1 MTIYVVDTSVIIE
14 KIVSKLVK
22 KKEIEGTIVV
32 PNAVVAELEAQANRG
47 LEIGLIGLEE
57 LEELQNLHKE
67 NIIEIKFVGAR
78 PTPSQIAYAKSGE
91 IDALIR
97 EIAYN
102 ENATLITADRVQKLS
117 AKVFGIN
124 VKFIETRALKTK
136 LEIEKLFD
144 ETTMS
149 VHLKEDS
156 LAYAKKGS
164 PGNWKLEKI
173 SEKEFTT
180 QQIQDMAK
188 EIVEATKLDPK
199 SFIEIQRP
207 GSTIVQYKNF
217 RIVIVKPPLS
227 DGWEITAV
235 KPIKRLSLEEY
246 DIPDTIMDR
255 IKNKARGIIIAGET
269 GSGKST
275 FGRALAE
282 FFLKQ
287 GKITK
292 TIESPRDLDL
302 PNEITQY
309 GKNFASSEEIHDIIL
324 LSRPDNILF
333 DEMRDTPDFRLYTD
347 LRLAGSNLVGVLH
360 AAAPIDAVQRFIG
373 RLDVGM
379 IPSVLDT
386 IIFIERG
393 KIEKLLT
400 LRMVVKVP
408 TGMVEADL
416 ARPVVEIIDFISSK
430 ILYEIYSYG
439 EETVIIPVFEEKPN
453 PTKLLAE
460 KQLKQQMRKY
470 CDDVEVQMLSDSK
483 VAVYVPEREIS
494 RIIGK
499 QGVMIEKIEKEL
511 GFSIDVRELK
521 DFTQKKK
528 DISYEI
534 NETGNSLIFKFA
546 DSFTNN
552 LVSVYIGN
560 ETLLSATIG
569 KKAEIKVNKKSDIG
583 RKLVYALNKNQN
595 IFVKL

>member
-14 KIVSKLVK
+14 KIVSKLIK

-102 ENATLITADRVQKLS
+102 ENATLITADRVQRQS

-156 LAYAKKGS
+156 FAYAKKGS

-173 SEKEFTT
+173 SEKEFSN

-595 IFVKL
+595 VFVKL

>member
-1 MTIYVVDTSVIIE
+1 
-14 KIVSKLVK
+14 
-22 KKEIEGTIVV
+22 
-32 PNAVVAELEAQANRG
+32 
-47 LEIGLIGLEE
+47 
-57 LEELQNLHKE
+57 
-67 NIIEIKFVGAR
+67 
-78 PTPSQIAYAKSGE
+78 
-91 IDALIR
+91 
-97 EIAYN
+97 
-102 ENATLITADRVQKLS
+102 
-117 AKVFGIN
+117 
-124 VKFIETRALKTK
+124 
-136 LEIEKLFD
+136 
-144 ETTMS
+144 
-149 VHLKEDS
+149 
-156 LAYAKKGS
+156 
-164 PGNWKLEKI
+164 
-173 SEKEFTT
+173 
-180 QQIQDMAK
+180 
-188 EIVEATKLDPK
+188 
-199 SFIEIQRP
+199 
-207 GSTIVQYKNF
+207 
-217 RIVIVKPPLS
+217 
-227 DGWEITAV
+227 
-235 KPIKRLSLEEY
+235 
-246 DIPDTIMDR
+246 
-255 IKNKARGIIIAGET
+255 
-269 GSGKST
+269 
-275 FGRALAE
+275 
-282 FFLKQ
+282 
-287 GKITK
+287 
-292 TIESPRDLDL
+292 
-302 PNEITQY
+302 
-309 GKNFASSEEIHDIIL
+309 
-324 LSRPDNILF
+324 
-333 DEMRDTPDFRLYTD
+333 MRDTPDFRLYTD

-595 IFVKL
+595 VFVKL

>member
-1 MTIYVVDTSVIIE
+1 MEQYVVDTSVIIE

-67 NIIEIKFVGAR
+67 NVIEIKFVGAR

-102 ENATLITADRVQKLS
+102 ENATLITADRVQRQS

-124 VKFIETRALKTK
+124 VKFIDTRALKTK

-199 SFIEIQRP
+199 SFIEISRP
-207 GSTIVQYKNF
+207 GSTIVQYKNH

-235 KPIKRLSLEEY
+235 KPIKRLSLEDY
-246 DIPDTIMDR
+246 KLPDEIIDK
-255 IKNKARGIIIAGET
+255 IKNKARGIVIAGET

-275 FGRALAE
+275 FGRGLAE
-282 FFLKQ
+282 FFVKQ

-360 AAAPIDAVQRFIG
+360 AATPIDSVQRFIG

-386 IIFIERG
+386 IIFIESG
-393 KIEKLLT
+393 KIGKLLT
-400 LRMVVKVP
+400 LRMIVKVP
-408 TGMVEADL
+408 TGMTEADL
-416 ARPVVEIIDFISSK
+416 ARPVVEIIDFEASK
-430 ILYEIYSYG
+430 VLYEIYSYG
-439 EETVIIPVFEEKPN
+439 EETVVIPVHEEKKSA
-453 PTKLLAE
+453 TKMLAE
-460 KQLKQQMRKY
+460 KQLKQQILKY
-470 CDDVEVQMLSDSK
+470 CDEAEVQLLNDNK
-483 VAVYVPEREIS
+483 VALYVPERDIP

-511 GFSIDVRELK
+511 GISIDVRELK

-534 NETGNSLIFKFA
+534 NETGNSLIFTFSKNFI
-546 DSFTNN
+546 NN
-552 LVSVYIGN
+552 FVSIYIGN
-560 ETLLSATIG
+560 ELLFSATVG
-569 KKAEIKVNKKSDIG
+569 KKAEIKVNKKSEVG
-583 RKLVYALNKNQN
+583 RKLGYGINKNLN

>member
-1 MTIYVVDTSVIIE
+1 MADYVVDTSVIIE

-22 KKEIEGTIVV
+22 KKEIEGTIIV

-57 LEELQNLHKE
+57 LEELQNLHKG
-67 NIIEIKFVGAR
+67 NVIEIKFVGAR

-102 ENATLITADRVQKLS
+102 ENATLITADRVQRQS

-156 LAYAKKGS
+156 FAYAKKGS

-173 SEKEFTT
+173 SEKEFSN

-282 FFLKQ
+282 FFVKQ

-595 IFVKL
+595 VFVKL

>member
-1 MTIYVVDTSVIIE
+1 MEQYVVDTSVIIE

-22 KKEIEGTIVV
+22 KKEIEGTIIV

-67 NIIEIKFVGAR
+67 NVIEIKFVGAR

-97 EIAYN
+97 EIAFN
-102 ENATLITADRVQKLS
+102 ENATLITADRVQRQS

-173 SEKEFTT
+173 SEKEFSN

-199 SFIEIQRP
+199 SFIEISRP
-207 GSTIVQYKNF
+207 GSTIVQYKNH

-235 KPIKRLSLEEY
+235 KPIKRLSLEDY
-246 DIPDTIMDR
+246 KLPDEIIDK
-255 IKNKARGIIIAGET
+255 IKNKARGIVIAGET

-275 FGRALAE
+275 FGRGLAE
-282 FFLKQ
+282 FFVKQ

-333 DEMRDTPDFRLYTD
+333 DEMRDTPDFKLYTD

-360 AAAPIDAVQRFIG
+360 AATPIDAVQRFIG

-386 IIFIERG
+386 IIFIEKG
-393 KIEKLLT
+393 TIEKLLT
-400 LRMVVKVP
+400 LRMIVKVP
-408 TGMVEADL
+408 SGMTEADL
-416 ARPVVEIIDFISSK
+416 ARPIVEVSDFMTSK
-430 ILYEIYSYG
+430 VLYEIYSYG
-439 EETVIIPVFEEKPN
+439 EETVVIPLIEEKQS

-460 KQLKQQMRKY
+460 KQLRQQMLKY
-470 CDDVEVQMLSDSK
+470 CDDAEVSMISDNK
-483 VAVYVPEREIS
+483 AAIYVPERDIP

-511 GFSIDVRELK
+511 GISIDVRELK
-521 DFTQKKK
+521 DFTEKKK
-528 DISYEI
+528 DIHYEI
-534 NETGNSLIFKFA
+534 NETGNSLIFTFSKNFI
-546 DSFTNN
+546 NN
-552 LVSVYIGN
+552 FVSIYIGN
-560 ETLLSATIG
+560 ELLFSATVG
-569 KKAEIKVNKKSDIG
+569 KKAEIKVNKKSEVG
-583 RKLVYALNKNQN
+583 RKLGYGINKNLN

>member
-1 MTIYVVDTSVIIE
+1 MADYVVDTSVIIE

-22 KKEIEGTIVV
+22 KKEIEGTIIV

-57 LEELQNLHKE
+57 LEELQNLHKG
-67 NIIEIKFVGAR
+67 NVIEIKFVGAR

-102 ENATLITADRVQKLS
+102 ENATLITADRVQRQS

-156 LAYAKKGS
+156 FAYAKKGS

-173 SEKEFTT
+173 SEKEFSN

-595 IFVKL
+595 VFVKL

>member
-14 KIVSKLVK
+14 KIVSKLIK

-102 ENATLITADRVQKLS
+102 ENATLITADRVQRQS

-156 LAYAKKGS
+156 FAFAKKGS

-173 SEKEFTT
+173 SEKEFSN

-595 IFVKL
+595 VFVKL

>member
-1 MTIYVVDTSVIIE
+1 MADYVVDTSVIIE
-14 KIVSKLVK
+14 KIVSKLIK
-22 KKEIEGTIVV
+22 KKEIEGTIIV

-67 NIIEIKFVGAR
+67 NVIEIKFVGAR

-156 LAYAKKGS
+156 FAFAKKGS

-173 SEKEFTT
+173 SEKEFSN

-235 KPIKRLSLEEY
+235 KQIKRLSLEEY

-282 FFLKQ
+282 FFVKQ

-416 ARPVVEIIDFISSK
+416 ARHVVEIIDFISSK

-453 PTKLLAE
+453 PTKLLAD
-460 KQLKQQMRKY
+460 KQLKLQMMKY

-483 VAVYVPEREIS
+483 VAVYVPERDIS

-560 ETLLSATIG
+560 EVLLSATIG

>member
-97 EIAYN
+97 EIAFN
-102 ENATLITADRVQKLS
+102 ENATLITADRVQRQS

-282 FFLKQ
+282 FFVKQ

-430 ILYEIYSYG
+430 ISYEIYSYG

-453 PTKLLAE
+453 PAKLLAE
-460 KQLKQQMRKY
+460 KQLKLQMMKY

-483 VAVYVPEREIS
+483 VAVYVPERDIS

-560 ETLLSATIG
+560 EVLLSATIG

-595 IFVKL
+595 VFVKL

>member
-14 KIVSKLVK
+14 KIVSKLIK

-78 PTPSQIAYAKSGE
+78 LTTSQIAYAKSGE

-102 ENATLITADRVQKLS
+102 ENATLITADRVQRQS

-156 LAYAKKGS
+156 FAFAKKGS

-173 SEKEFTT
+173 SEKEFSN

-235 KPIKRLSLEEY
+235 NPIKRLSFEEY
-246 DIPDTIMDR
+246 DIPDTIIDR

-282 FFLKQ
+282 FFVKQ

-595 IFVKL
+595 VFVKL

>member
-14 KIVSKLVK
+14 KIVSKLIK

-97 EIAYN
+97 EIAFN
-102 ENATLITADRVQKLS
+102 ENATLITADRVQRQS

-156 LAYAKKGS
+156 FAYAKKGS

-173 SEKEFTT
+173 SEKEFSN

-246 DIPDTIMDR
+246 DIPDTIMHR

-282 FFLKQ
+282 FFVKQ

-430 ILYEIYSYG
+430 ISYEIYSYG

-453 PTKLLAE
+453 PAKLLA
-460 KQLKQQMRKY
+460 
-470 CDDVEVQMLSDSK
+470 
-483 VAVYVPEREIS
+483 
-494 RIIGK
+494 GK

-546 DSFTNN
+546 DS
-552 LVSVYIGN
+552 
-560 ETLLSATIG
+560 
-569 KKAEIKVNKKSDIG
+569 
-583 RKLVYALNKNQN
+583 
-595 IFVKL
+595 

>member
-97 EIAYN
+97 EIAFN
-102 ENATLITADRVQKLS
+102 ENATLITADRVQRQS

-282 FFLKQ
+282 FFVKQ

-430 ILYEIYSYG
+430 ISYEIYSYG

-453 PTKLLAE
+453 PAKLLAE
-460 KQLKQQMRKY
+460 KQLKLQMMKY

-483 VAVYVPEREIS
+483 VAVYVPERDIS

-560 ETLLSATIG
+560 EVLLSATIG